1 MNVSVGM
8 GSFSYTAISH
18 ALISGEGFD
27 SPRKF
32 GAMAAALGFGILIIS
47 TILIAVVH
55 IWFPYFYILAFPLFW
70 GGIWMLILGQ
80 PAKQP
85 DGSKAPMWGRIVIGA
100 VMVLGLL
107 QGLGAAFMPWGD

>member
-1 MNVSVGM
+1 M
-8 GSFSYTAISH
+8 GGFSYSAISH

-32 GAMAAALGFGILIIS
+32 GAMAAALGFVILIVS
-47 TILIAVVH
+47 QILISVVH

-80 PAKQP
+80 PHKQA

-100 VMVLGLL
+100 VMVLGVL
-107 QGLGAAFMPWGD
+107 QGLAFAFVPMGGD